1 MKKYLASFLMIFL
14 SASALATV
22 SEEEQK
28 TIDVGEYTEEEEV
41 IIDLEESA
49 FQRVVNTLKVVV
61 NCSKDQ
67 WNSND
72 DVDDDPSEEEVP
84 EEGS

>member
-72 DVDDDPSEEEVP
+72 DDPSEEEVP